1 MQSEFPTL
9 DARRQLAVARGINQ
23 LHPVYVQSAYNS
35 RLIDANGKNYI
46 DFAGGIAALNTG
58 HLHPRVVEAV
68 RTQLEH
74 FSHTCF
80 AVTPYESYI
89 SVCERINRNMPGPF
103 DKRCLLLTTGSEA
116 VESAIKVARA
126 ATGRTGV
133 IAFTGAFH
141 GRTFLTMAMTAKV
154 SPYSTAMGLMPG
166 HVYRALFP
174 DASNGVDTAQA
185 LASLE
190 RIFYCDAAP
199 TDIAAIVIEPVQG
212 EGGFHV
218 APPPFMAA
226 LRALCDKHGIVLVA
240 DEVQCGAGRTG
251 TFFAMEQMGAHAD
264 LIVFGKSVAGGFP
277 LSGVVGRAD
286 LMDSIG
292 PGGLGGTYSGHPLAC
307 AAALAVLDV
316 IDEERL
322 LSKALNLGDTLTQA
336 LIETTAGLG
345 ISCRI
350 RGLGAMVAMELFEDR
365 QQSVPA
371 TEMTRQLVRQAQ
383 QRGLLLLA
391 CGPRNN
397 VIRFL
402 MPLTIDSPSLSE
414 GLSILGQCLASITG
428 HSSFV

>member
-1 MQSEFPTL
+1 MQSEFPSL
-9 DARRQLAVARGINQ
+9 DARRQCAVARGINQ
-23 LHPVYVQSAYNS
+23 LHPVYVKSARNAQ
-35 RLIDANGKNYI
+35 LTDANGKHYI

-68 RTQLEH
+68 QAQLGL
-74 FSHTCF
+74 FAHTCF
-80 AVTPYESYI
+80 AVTPYEDYI
-89 SVCERINRNMPGPF
+89 SVCERINRHMPGAF
-103 DKRCLLLTTGSEA
+103 DKRSLLLTTGAEA

-154 SPYSTAMGLMPG
+154 APYSTAMGLMPG

-174 DASNGVDTAQA
+174 DGVEVDTQQA

-218 APPPFMAA
+218 APPAFMAA
-226 LRALCDKHGIVLVA
+226 LRALCDKHGILLIA

-251 TFFAMEQMGAHAD
+251 TFFAMEQMGVDAD
-264 LIVFGKSVAGGFP
+264 LIVFGKSVAGGLP
-277 LSGVVGRAD
+277 LSGVVGRAE

-292 PGGLGGTYSGHPLAC
+292 PGGLGGTYAGNPLAC
-307 AAALAVLDV
+307 AAALAVLEV
-316 IDEERL
+316 IKQERL
-322 LSKALNLGDTLTQA
+322 LEQAVTLGNTLTRA
-336 LIETTAGLG
+336 LEEITSGLG
-345 ISCRI
+345 VSCRI
-350 RGLGAMVAMELFEDR
+350 RGLGAMVALELFDDAR
-365 QQSVPA
+365 QSMPA
-371 TEMTRQLVRQAQ
+371 TDLTRLLVRLAQ

-402 MPLTIDSPSLSE
+402 MPLTIDTQALAD
-414 GLSILGQCLASITG
+414 GLSILGQCLEAIKSV
-428 HSSFV
+428 SSFV

>member
-1 MQSEFPTL
+1 MQSEFPSL
-9 DARRQLAVARGINQ
+9 DARRQCAVARGINQ
-23 LHPVYVQSAYNS
+23 LHPVYVKSARNAQ
-35 RLIDANGKNYI
+35 LTDANGKHYI

-68 RTQLEH
+68 QAQLGL
-74 FSHTCF
+74 FAHTCF
-80 AVTPYESYI
+80 AVTPYEDYI
-89 SVCERINRNMPGPF
+89 SVCERINRHMPGAF
-103 DKRCLLLTTGSEA
+103 DKRSLLLTTGAEA

-154 SPYSTAMGLMPG
+154 APYSTAMGLMPG

-174 DASNGVDTAQA
+174 DGVEVDTQQA

-218 APPPFMAA
+218 APPAFMAA
-226 LRALCDKHGIVLVA
+226 LRALCDKHGILLIA

-251 TFFAMEQMGAHAD
+251 TFFAMEQMGVDAD
-264 LIVFGKSVAGGFP
+264 LIVFGKSVAGGLP
-277 LSGVVGRAD
+277 LSGVVGRAE

-292 PGGLGGTYSGHPLAC
+292 PGGLGGTYAGNPLAC
-307 AAALAVLDV
+307 AAALAVLEV
-316 IDEERL
+316 IEQERL
-322 LSKALNLGDTLTQA
+322 LEQAVTLGNTLTRA
-336 LIETTAGLG
+336 LEEITSGLG
-345 ISCRI
+345 VSCRI
-350 RGLGAMVAMELFEDR
+350 RGLGAMVAMELFDDAP
-365 QQSVPA
+365 QSMPA
-371 TEMTRQLVRQAQ
+371 TDLTRLLVRLAQ
-383 QRGLLLLA
+383 QRGLILLA

-402 MPLTIDSPSLSE
+402 MPLTIDTQALAD
-414 GLSILGQCLASITG
+414 GLSILGQCLEAIKSV
-428 HSSFV
+428 SSFV

>member
-1 MQSEFPTL
+1 MQSEFPSL
-9 DARRQLAVARGINQ
+9 DARRQCAVARGINQ
-23 LHPVYVQSAYNS
+23 LHPVYVKSARNAQ
-35 RLIDANGKNYI
+35 LTDANGKHYI

-68 RTQLEH
+68 QAQLGL
-74 FSHTCF
+74 FAHTCF
-80 AVTPYESYI
+80 AVTPYEDYI
-89 SVCERINRNMPGPF
+89 SVCERINRHMPGAF
-103 DKRCLLLTTGSEA
+103 DKRSLLLTTGAEA

-154 SPYSTAMGLMPG
+154 APYSTAMGLMPG

-174 DASNGVDTAQA
+174 DGVEVDTQQA

-199 TDIAAIVIEPVQG
+199 TDIAAIVIEPIQG

-218 APPPFMAA
+218 APPAFMAA
-226 LRALCDKHGIVLVA
+226 LRALCDKHGILLIA

-251 TFFAMEQMGAHAD
+251 TFFAMEQMGVDAD
-264 LIVFGKSVAGGFP
+264 LIVFGKSVAGGLP
-277 LSGVVGRAD
+277 LSGVVGRAE

-292 PGGLGGTYSGHPLAC
+292 PGGLGGTYAGNPLAC
-307 AAALAVLDV
+307 AAALAVLEV
-316 IDEERL
+316 IEQEHLLEQAVTLGNTLIRALEEIT
-322 LSKALNLGDTLTQA
+322 S
-336 LIETTAGLG
+336 GLG
-345 ISCRI
+345 VSCRI
-350 RGLGAMVAMELFEDR
+350 RGLGAMVALELFDDAR
-365 QQSVPA
+365 QSMPA
-371 TEMTRQLVRQAQ
+371 TDLTRLLVRLAQ

-402 MPLTIDSPSLSE
+402 MPLTIDTQALAD
-414 GLSILGQCLASITG
+414 GLSILGQCLEAIKSV
-428 HSSFV
+428 SSFV